1 MVQNEEIVNG
11 LIKVIMTTS
20 QQNKIIETESGEI
33 LNEQILDENILWT
46 KLHSV
51 ASNRFGHTIYE
62 INELLRTGNDAL
74 QNMCSERALDILKD
88 ITGVIYSSKR
98 AIDAKSSESIGI
110 NRQTN
115 NTTLIGMLG
124 KNKQERVITL
134 KENAKKS
141 LFSSILGKEADN
153 VADEDG

>member
-1 MVQNEEIVNG
+1 MVQNDDIING
-11 LIKVIMTTS
+11 LIKVIMTTA

-46 KLHSV
+46 KMHSV
-51 ASNRFGHTIYE
+51 ASNRFGHTIFE
-62 INELLRTGNDAL
+62 INELARTAKDAS
-74 QNMCSERALDILKD
+74 QNMCSERALDILND
-88 ITGVIYSSKR
+88 INGVIYSSKR
-98 AIDAKSSESIGI
+98 SIDAKSSESIGI

-141 LFSSILGKEADN
+141 LLNSFLGKEADN
-153 VADEDG
+153 ATDDE